1 MMRSAAAL
9 VAVCLLAPTAFAA
22 DAMPVVQQ
30 NELVQK
36 YCAVCHTDAARNG
49 GLSLEHYDAATAA
62 PSLAA
67 MMLSKLTSGVALETV
82 RAAATDPD
90 AAELL
95 AKKMKRGAMG
105 AAGLPIPD
113 QATIDAFVRAF
124 TSQAVADEWHASTSN
139 QVTTAGI
146 AGEAPSAER
155 PGEAAIYRLVI
166 SCNAAIGQGDMQLA
180 WSPMPRN
187 GTLLA
192 VADGNVPRSIQ
203 VEGKETM
210 GNGSSATTGPAAVH
224 LYKATAIPLPVKTLA
239 FSNLFPDQRV
249 EFPFD
254 RLAPATRQAFTSC
267 LAD

>member
-1 MMRSAAAL
+1 MRFAAAL
-9 VAVCLLAPTAFAA
+9 VSVFLATPAAFAA
-22 DAMPVVQQ
+22 DAMPVARQ

-36 YCAVCHTDAARNG
+36 YCAVCHTDASQNG
-49 GLSLEHYDAATAA
+49 GLSLEHFDAATAA

-67 MMLSKLTSGVALETV
+67 MMLSKLTSGVALATV
-82 RAAATDPD
+82 RAAATDPS
-90 AAELL
+90 AAALL
-95 AKKMKRGAMG
+95 AQKMKGGAMG

-113 QATIDAFVRAF
+113 QETVDAFVRAF
-124 TSQAVADEWHASTSN
+124 VAQAAADEWHASTSN
-139 QVTTAGI
+139 QVTTASI

-166 SCNAAIGQGDMQLA
+166 SCNAATGQGDMQLA
-180 WSPMPRN
+180 WSPAPRS

-192 VADGNVPRSIQ
+192 AADGNPPLSFP
-203 VEGKETM
+203 VEGTEKM
-210 GNGSSATTGPAAVH
+210 GNGSAAIAGPAAVQ
-224 LYKATAIPLPVKTLA
+224 LYKATTIPLPAETMA

-254 RLAPATRQAFTSC
+254 RLAPSARQAFSAC